1 MKEIND
7 RRNGLFLTSNKSFF
21 IKEMDIWAGSDK
33 SDTALCEV
41 VSEKF
46 LSREKKIKDPEI
58 GKAKGQWG
66 QREVQDQEQQAGAGE
81 VGRERKLCSVQAT
94 GQTFFFF

>member
-66 QREVQDQEQQAGAGE
+66 QREVQDQEQQAGARRGGQGTE
-81 VGRERKLCSVQAT
+81 AVLRT
-94 GQTFFFF
+94 GHRTDFFFF